1 MMLKDKSKH
10 TNHSCPASTR
20 NAKTTPT
27 FRLKAAW
34 LSGKTKRID
43 IGNNSSVQYHL
54 SINHNA
60 EFELF
65 KQDKDG
71 LGSELSMVIVG
82 SIRKHWSS
90 PKVVV
95 YVGEGYVSEGGK
107 VIKYEGTGF
116 QNGDMVTMITD
127 PETGTI

>member
-1 MMLKDKSKH
+1 MLSNKKLSNYNQLINNKNALMMLKGKSKH

-34 LSGKTKRID
+34 LSGKAKRID

-54 SINHNA
+54 SINRNVKL
-60 EFELF
+60 ELF

-71 LGSELSMVIVG
+71 LGLELSMVSVG
-82 SIRKHWSS
+82 SIRKHCGVL
-90 PKVVV
+90 PKWWCMWGRDTCQR
-95 YVGEGYVSEGGK
+95 VGK
-107 VIKYEGTGF
+107 L
-116 QNGDMVTMITD
+116 
-127 PETGTI
+127 